1 MAYNTANITGVITYN
16 LTSSANTSIGTT
28 SNSGTISIG
37 NTSSALIAVVGG
49 TAGISLSTATTGHIS
64 INPATTGA
72 VTLGTTSTG
81 NVSVGNTTGTTSI
94 QFGTGSALSTFVDW
108 TAYTP
113 TLDGSVSGTTT
124 YVMQQGYYCRI
135 GNVAICQFDIVTSA
149 MTGTGNLIVGGFPF
163 TINNSSNYAAK
174 GTVLIA
180 GAGLTWPVGST
191 HLVLS
196 GQVNT
201 TNAEISCNGTAT
213 GNQSMQAANT
223 AITIQGTLMYRI

>member
-94 QFGTGSALSTFVDW
+94 QFGTGSALSTYITRTSF
-108 TAYTP
+108 TP
-113 TLDGSVSGTTT
+113 TLVGRSVAGATTYSTQTGAYIQIGSLVWITFLIITTAQTGTGDVLLGGFPLTMNATDTPQGSAVVQGLAWPALLTNITIAGLAGTTT
-124 YVMQQGYYCRI
+124 AVITGC
-135 GNVAICQFDIVTSA
+135 GSSQFR
-149 MTGTGNLIVGGFPF
+149 
-163 TINNSSNYAAK
+163 SNIQMANAA
-174 GTVLIA
+174 TV
-180 GAGLTWPVGST
+180 VY
-191 HLVLS
+191 
-196 GQVNT
+196 
-201 TNAEISCNGTAT
+201 
-213 GNQSMQAANT
+213 
-223 AITIQGTLMYRI
+223 GTLMYSV